1 MLKNCPE
8 CELPVSDKALT
19 CPHCGYPLVPTIKKK
34 AKNINRKKHMRLPNG
49 FGQISEIKG
58 KNLRKPF
65 RAMITVGK
73 AKNGRPVC
81 RLLKPE
87 AYFSTYNEA
96 YLALSEYNKNPYDLD
111 SAITVEEL
119 YAQWS
124 EKYFETL
131 NSDSSKRT
139 ITAAWIHC
147 EPVYYMAVKE
157 LRARHIKGV
166 IENITSPNTK
176 SRVKSL
182 FNLMLDYAVE
192 YELVDR
198 NYARTFTIDAVTLA
212 DIKSGTSKHSAF
224 NNEEIVKLW
233 ENITIPYVDVI
244 LIQTYMGWRP
254 QELGLIEIS
263 NVDIENWTVKGGM
276 KTEAG
281 KDRIVPVPT
290 FLQEIIENKY
300 NNAILNNSQYLISKD
315 GDLFT
320 YDMYRHRFD
329 DVMKQLGIENHRPHD
344 PRKTF
349 VTLAKKYN
357 LDEYAIKR
365 IVGHSIN
372 DITEAVY
379 TDRDVNWL
387 KEEMAKIKKPC

>member
-8 CELPVSDKALT
+8 CELPVSDKAIT
-19 CPHCGYPLVPTIKKK
+19 CPHCGYPLKGFSKKPTRGKS
-34 AKNINRKKHMRLPNG
+34 RMRLPNG
-49 FGQISEIKG
+49 FGQITEIKG

-65 RAMITVGK
+65 RAMVSVGK

-81 RLLKPE
+81 RLLKPQ

-119 YAQWS
+119 YTQWS

-131 NSDSSKRT
+131 SSESSKRT
-139 ITAAWIHC
+139 VTAAWAYC
-147 EPVYYMAVKE
+147 EPVYHMAVKE

-166 IENITSPNTK
+166 IENVISPNTK
-176 SRVKSL
+176 SRTKSL

-192 YELVDR
+192 YEIVDR
-198 NYARTFTIDAVTLA
+198 NYARTFTIDSATIA
-212 DIKSGTSKHSAF
+212 DIKSRVKQHVAF

-233 ENITIPYVDVI
+233 ENIAVPYVDVI

-263 NVDIENWTVKGGM
+263 NVDIENWTIKGGM

-281 KDRIVPVPT
+281 KNRIVPVPT
-290 FLQEIIENKY
+290 FLQELIEAKY
-300 NNAILNNSQYLISKD
+300 NSAILNNSRYLISKD

-320 YDMYRHRFD
+320 YDTYRHRFD
-329 DVMKQLGIENHRPHD
+329 EVMKQLGIEGHRPHD

-365 IVGHSIN
+365 IVGHSIS

-387 KEEMAKIKKPC
+387 KEEMAKIKEP

>member
-8 CELPVSDKALT
+8 CELPVSDKAIT
-19 CPHCGYPLVPTIKKK
+19 CPHCGYPLKGFSKKPTRGKS
-34 AKNINRKKHMRLPNG
+34 RMRLPNG
-49 FGQISEIKG
+49 FGQITEIKG

-65 RAMITVGK
+65 RAMISVGK

-81 RLLKPE
+81 RLLKPQ

-119 YAQWS
+119 YTQWS

-131 NSDSSKRT
+131 SSESSKRT
-139 ITAAWIHC
+139 VTAAWAYC
-147 EPVYYMAVKE
+147 EPVYHMAVKE

-166 IENITSPNTK
+166 IENIISPNTK
-176 SRVKSL
+176 SRTKSL

-192 YELVDR
+192 YEIVDR
-198 NYARTFTIDAVTLA
+198 NYARTFTIDSATIA
-212 DIKSGTSKHSAF
+212 DIKSGVKQHVAF

-233 ENITIPYVDVI
+233 ENIIVPYVDVI

-263 NVDIENWTVKGGM
+263 NVDIENWTIKGGM

-281 KDRIVPVPT
+281 KNRIVPVPT
-290 FLQEIIENKY
+290 FLRELIEDKY
-300 NNAILNNSQYLISKD
+300 NYAILNNSRYLISKD

-320 YDMYRHRFD
+320 YDTYRHRFD
-329 DVMKQLGIENHRPHD
+329 DVMKQLGIEGHRPHD

-387 KEEMAKIKKPC
+387 KEEMAKIKKP

>member
-8 CELPVSDKALT
+8 CELPVSDKAIT
-19 CPHCGYPLVPTIKKK
+19 CPHCGYPLKGFSKKPTRGKS
-34 AKNINRKKHMRLPNG
+34 RMRLPNG

-65 RAMITVGK
+65 RAMVSVGK

-81 RLLKPE
+81 RLLKPQ

-119 YAQWS
+119 YSQWS

-131 NSDSSKRT
+131 SSESSKRT
-139 ITAAWIHC
+139 VTAAWAYC
-147 EPVYYMAVKE
+147 EPVYHMAVKE

-166 IENITSPNTK
+166 IENIISPNTK
-176 SRVKSL
+176 SRTKSL

-192 YELVDR
+192 YEIVDR
-198 NYARTFTIDAVTLA
+198 NYARTFTIDSATIA
-212 DIKSGTSKHSAF
+212 DIKSGVKQHVAF

-233 ENITIPYVDVI
+233 ENITVPYVDVI

-263 NVDIENWTVKGGM
+263 NVDIENWTIKGGM

-281 KDRIVPVPT
+281 KNRIVPVPT
-290 FLQEIIENKY
+290 FLRKLIENKY
-300 NNAILNNSQYLISKD
+300 NSAILNNSRYLISKD

-320 YDMYRHRFD
+320 YDTYRHRFD
-329 DVMKQLGIENHRPHD
+329 DVMKELGIDGHRPHD

-365 IVGHSIN
+365 IVGHSIS

-379 TDRDVNWL
+379 TDRDVKWL
-387 KEEMAKIKKPC
+387 AEEMAKIKKP

>member
-1 MLKNCPE
+1 MLKSCPE
-8 CELPVSDKALT
+8 CELPVSDKAVT
-19 CPHCGYPLVPTIKKK
+19 CPHCGYPLKGFSKNPTRGKS
-34 AKNINRKKHMRLPNG
+34 RMRLPNG
-49 FGQISEIKG
+49 FGQITEIKG

-65 RAMITVGK
+65 RAMVSVGK
-73 AKNGRPVC
+73 ASNGRPVC
-81 RLLKPE
+81 RLLKPQ

-111 SAITVEEL
+111 TTITVEEL

-131 NSDSSKRT
+131 SSESSKRT
-139 ITAAWIHC
+139 VKAAWAYC
-147 EPVYYMAVKE
+147 EPLYHMAVKE

-166 IENITSPNTK
+166 IENIISPNTK

-198 NYARTFTIDAVTLA
+198 NYARTFNIDPVTIA
-212 DIKSGTSKHSAF
+212 DIKSGKKEHVSF
-224 NNEEIVKLW
+224 NNDEIKKLW
-233 ENITIPYVDVI
+233 ENITVPYVDVI

-263 NVDIENWTVKGGM
+263 NVDVENWTIKGGM

-281 KDRIVPVPT
+281 KNRIVPVPT
-290 FLQEIIENKY
+290 LLRELVEDKY
-300 NNAILNNSQYLISKD
+300 NSAILNNSRYLISKD
-315 GDLFT
+315 GELMT
-320 YDMYRHRFD
+320 YDKYRHRFD
-329 DVMKQLGIENHRPHD
+329 DVMKELGMVDHRPHD

-357 LDEYAIKR
+357 VDEYAIKR
-365 IVGHSIN
+365 IVGHSIS

-379 TDRDVNWL
+379 TDRDVKWL
-387 KEEMAKIKKPC
+387 AEEMDKIKKP

>member
-1 MLKNCPE
+1 MLTTCKE
-8 CELPVSDKALT
+8 CELPVSDKAIT
-19 CPHCGYPLVPTIKKK
+19 CPHCGYPLKGF
-34 AKNINRKKHMRLPNG
+34 AKNPTRGKSRMRLPNG
-49 FGQISEIKG
+49 FGQITEIKG

-65 RAMITVGK
+65 RAMVSVGK

-81 RLLKPE
+81 RLLKPQ

-111 SAITVEEL
+111 TAITVEEL
-119 YAQWS
+119 YQQWS
-124 EKYFETL
+124 EKYFATL
-131 NSDSSKRT
+131 TSDSSKRT
-139 ITAAWIHC
+139 VTAAWAYC
-147 EPVYYMAVKE
+147 EPVYHMAVKE

-166 IENITSPNTK
+166 IENIISPNTK
-176 SRVKSL
+176 SRAKSL

-192 YELVDR
+192 YEIVDR

-212 DIKSGTSKHSAF
+212 DIKSGKKNHVAF
-224 NNEEIVKLW
+224 NNEEITKLW
-233 ENITIPYVDVI
+233 ENIMIPYVDVI

-254 QELGLIEIS
+254 QELGLLEIA
-263 NVDIENWTVKGGM
+263 NVDIENWTIKGGM

-290 FLQEIIENKY
+290 FLRDLIEEKY
-300 NNAILNNSQYLISKD
+300 NNAILNNSRYLLSKD
-315 GDLFT
+315 GEMMT
-320 YDMYRHRFD
+320 YDKYRHRFD
-329 DVMKQLGIENHRPHD
+329 DVMKELGIESHRPHD

-357 LDEYAIKR
+357 MDEYAIKR
-365 IVGHSIN
+365 IVGHSIS

-379 TDRDVNWL
+379 TDRDLGWL
-387 KEEMAKIKKPC
+387 AEEMAKIEKP

>member
-8 CELPVSDKALT
+8 CELPVSDKAIT
-19 CPHCGYPLVPTIKKK
+19 CPHCGYPLKGFSKKPTRGKS
-34 AKNINRKKHMRLPNG
+34 RMRLPNG

-65 RAMITVGK
+65 RAMVSVGK

-81 RLLKPE
+81 RLLKPQ

-119 YAQWS
+119 YTQWS

-131 NSDSSKRT
+131 SSESSKRT
-139 ITAAWIHC
+139 VTAAWAYC
-147 EPVYYMAVKE
+147 EPVYHMAVKE

-166 IENITSPNTK
+166 IENIISPNTK
-176 SRVKSL
+176 SRAKSL

-192 YELVDR
+192 YEIVDR
-198 NYARTFTIDAVTLA
+198 NYARTFTIDSATIA
-212 DIKSGTSKHSAF
+212 DIKSGVKQHVAF

-233 ENITIPYVDVI
+233 KNITVPYVDVI

-263 NVDIENWTVKGGM
+263 NVDIENWTIKGGM

-281 KDRIVPVPT
+281 KNRIVPVPT
-290 FLQEIIENKY
+290 FLRKIVEAKY
-300 NNAILNNSQYLISKD
+300 NSAILNNSRYLISKD

-320 YDMYRHRFD
+320 YDTYRHRFD
-329 DVMKQLGIENHRPHD
+329 DVMKQLGIKGHRPHD

-387 KEEMAKIKKPC
+387 KEEMAKIKKP